1 MDPIANATNATLIR
15 PFAATLRQRFAPQ
28 YAAATAVALVAIALG
43 IAMAPAD
50 GRLPALWFLGLA
62 AGFTLQRS
70 RFCFASAFRDIFLF
84 GSARIMKGILLGLG
98 VASVGFAA
106 VMRGAVPFT
115 ETGVLPPEAHILPV
129 GITTVIGGVLFGY
142 GMVLS
147 GGCVS
152 GSLYRAAE
160 GYVGSWVALAGTV
173 FGLGLLSQTWNFW
186 WNAVISSEPKLWL
199 PAVPG
204 LGYAG
209 AIASTL
215 VALVGLYVFFVW
227 WEARA
232 GLASADT
239 ARPSDDKTFA
249 LKLAAN
255 WRTVFVRGWPALVG
269 GAVLG
274 GIATLMYVVHMPW
287 GVTGELTRWANE
299 SMTVLGTPPPDALGL
314 ADIGGCAARADESG
328 VFTHTFAVTVGLLP
342 GAAVGA
348 LLAKE
353 FKLRFPRSALRYVQ
367 SLVGGIFMGY
377 GSGLAIGCT
386 IGAFFSSIASLSVSG
401 WLFGAALAGG
411 AYLGVQT
418 IRRLP

>member
-1 MDPIANATNATLIR
+1 
-15 PFAATLRQRFAPQ
+15 LRRHVAPQ
-28 YAAATAVALVAIALG
+28 YAAAAALVAGAIALA

-50 GRLPALWFLGLA
+50 GRLPALWFLGIA

-70 RFCFASAFRDIFLF
+70 RFCFASAFRDLFLF
-84 GSARIMKGILLGLG
+84 GSARIMKGVLLGLG
-98 VASVGFAA
+98 VASLGFAA
-106 VMRGAVPFT
+106 VMRGAVPFA
-115 ETGVLPPEAHILPV
+115 ENGVLPPEAHILPV
-129 GITTVIGGVLFGY
+129 GISTVIGGVLFGY

-173 FGLGLLSQTWNFW
+173 VGLGLLSQTWNW
-186 WNAVISSEPKLWL
+186 WWTSIVSAEPKIWL
-199 PAVPG
+199 PAAPG

-209 AIASTL
+209 AIALTL
-215 VALVGLYVFFVW
+215 AALVGAYVFFIW

-232 GLASADT
+232 GLASAE
-239 ARPSDDKTFA
+239 
-249 LKLAAN
+249 AAQPRAPEN
-255 WRTVFVRGWPALVG
+255 TVREKISVTWRAIFVRGWPALVG
-269 GAVLG
+269 GAALG

-287 GVTGELTRWANE
+287 GVTGELLRWAGA
-299 SMTVLGTPPPDALGL
+299 SMAALGAAAPEPLGL
-314 ADIGGCAARADESG
+314 ADIGGCAARADETG
-328 VFTHTFAVTVGLLP
+328 LFTHTFAVTVGLLP

-353 FKLRFPRSALRYVQ
+353 FKLRFPRSARRYVQ
-367 SLVGGIFMGY
+367 SFGGGLFMGY

-418 IRRLP
+418 IRRLT